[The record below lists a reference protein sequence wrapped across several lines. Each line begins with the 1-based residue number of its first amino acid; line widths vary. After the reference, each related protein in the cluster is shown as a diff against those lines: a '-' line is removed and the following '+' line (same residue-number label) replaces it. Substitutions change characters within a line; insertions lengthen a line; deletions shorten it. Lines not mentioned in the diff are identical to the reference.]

1 MSSLDT
7 HRENARTFKK
17 AADAAEDPGPRVEM
31 WFLSAYHL
39 IEACAAKHR
48 VHIQKHQRV
57 PDELTRNPVIFGP
70 RTSDVVV
77 AFRYLDHDARA
88 KFVYGAAGSA
98 ADLKR
103 AEQSFSTIESICL
116 EALG

>member
-7 HRENARTFKK
+7 HLQKAQKFGR
-17 AADAAEDPGPRVEM
+17 AADTAEDPGPQVEM
-31 WFLSAYHL
+31 WFLCAYHL

-57 PDELTRNPVIFGP
+57 PDELKRNPAILGK
-70 RTSDVVV
+70 RTSGVVA

-88 KFVYGAAGSA
+88 KFVYGAAGTA
-98 ADLKR
+98 ADLEKAR
-103 AEQSFSTIESICL
+103 RSFATIESICR
-116 EALG
+116 EALE